1 MKINGMVSTFICI
14 VCIMVTAACGGPTI
28 TPELPP
34 EIAYGED
41 VCDQC
46 NMIISD
52 ERYAAGLVVEVEPG
66 RYEHRIFDDIGDLLV
81 YEQEHVDELTVAAYY
96 VHDYGS
102 KEWIDGRS
110 AFYISSDELLT
121 PMGFG
126 LAAAAQEPEAQ
137 ALADEWNGVVLT
149 FDELHAQFMSGD
161 GAMEYA
167 HQYGQ

>member
-1 MKINGMVSTFICI
+1 MKCRRFTY
-14 VCIMVTAACGGPTI
+14 AAISCTLILGGCD
-28 TPELPP
+28 EGDSVAPP
-34 EIAYGED
+34 RIQYGD
-41 VCDQC
+41 AVCDQC

-161 GAMEYA
+161 GAMEHA
-167 HQYGQ
+167 HQHGQ

>member
-121 PMGFG
+121 PMGLG
-126 LAAAAQEPEAQ
+126 LAAAAQA
-137 ALADEWNGVVLT
+137 AASVTVRRCSASSSAARLARRQPGTDCSRLRT
-149 FDELHAQFMSGD
+149 
-161 GAMEYA
+161 
-167 HQYGQ
+167 

>member
-1 MKINGMVSTFICI
+1 MYSW
-14 VCIMVTAACGGPTI
+14 P
-28 TPELPP
+28 
-34 EIAYGED
+34 
-41 VCDQC
+41 
-46 NMIISD
+46 
-52 ERYAAGLVVEVEPG
+52 LVVEVEPG

-161 GAMEYA
+161 GAMEHA
-167 HQYGQ
+167 HQHGQ

>member
-102 KEWIDGRS
+102 KEWIDGQ
-110 AFYISSDELLT
+110 AAYYISSRELLT

-126 LAAAAQEPEAQ
+126 
-137 ALADEWNGVVLT
+137 
-149 FDELHAQFMSGD
+149 D
-161 GAMEYA
+161 GTSRR
-167 HQYGQ
+167 